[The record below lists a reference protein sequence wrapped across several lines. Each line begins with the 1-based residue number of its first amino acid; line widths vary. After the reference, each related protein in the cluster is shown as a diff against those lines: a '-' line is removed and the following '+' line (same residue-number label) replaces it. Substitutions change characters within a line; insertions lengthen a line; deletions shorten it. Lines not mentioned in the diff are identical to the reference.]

1 MRNKMRFFNK
11 SFTQKLLITALLSV
25 LILISQQAI
34 LLAEEN
40 ASPVASTAT
49 STTNQTDQPS
59 QNTPSAAAG
68 IAFPAENTSTTSET
82 LTDAETATTP
92 SSSEATTNSETPAD
106 SETPNDPDT
115 PKTHE
120 APDNS
125 ANPSS
130 QPAVPAPPTS
140 TWTVDNDNAYYYDAQ
155 GNRTT
160 NQWIQDS
167 DGWHYV
173 GSTGAA
179 VSGWFNTPN
188 GKTWYFNLSDPH
200 HPAIIGETEING
212 KSYYFDESYGL
223 KRNGWVHRTD
233 GSWSWAD
240 SDGSLH
246 SDWKY
251 INGKWFYFDTKDS
264 HHRMLTGTF
273 QISSGTYYVDENKGM
288 TYHNW
293 VRLPDGNWAWA
304 DWSGAFAS
312 GWFNTPNG
320 KTWYFDP
327 FDPHHPALLGEQT
340 IAGKTYFFDE
350 GYGLKRNGWVHHGD
364 GTWSWVDTYG
374 AFQSGWK
381 KIGGTWFYFDPE
393 DEYYRMKTGTFQISS
408 GTYYVDEN
416 KGMTY
421 HNWVRL
427 PDGNWAWADWSGA
440 FASGWFN
447 TPNGKTWYFDPF
459 DPHHP
464 ALLGEQNINGYDYF
478 FTEDYGISRRKWV
491 TLPNDEKRWSGPD
504 GILTGH
510 ISSDGIFTADD
521 GSQPTGIIELPGL
534 KLHVD
539 SNHKVKTGWIN
550 EDGITYYY
558 QEDGSSASDWVKI
571 NETWYYFDNNGAMQT
586 GWLHLKS
593 GWYYLGDNGK
603 MLTGW
608 IKDGGKDYY
617 LDKNG
622 TMQTGYLTWGNR
634 LYWAGADGAM
644 IEQSCYYPD
653 MYRYAQGYSSATNWL
668 IQVDTTGNR
677 FAVYKGYRGNW
688 VPWYEWRCTTGAPGM
703 WTPHGQ
709 FSVGGKGLYFGSG
722 YRCWYYTT
730 ITGEYLIHSILYHA
744 DGYTVR
750 DGRLG
755 YNGSHG
761 CVRLATSNAKW
772 IYDNIPYGTKIV
784 IW

>member
-1 MRNKMRFFNK
+1 MRNKTWFFYK
-11 SFTQKLLITALLSV
+11 PSTQKLLITASLSILM
-25 LILISQQAI
+25 LICQQAI
-34 LLAEEN
+34 PLLAEES
-40 ASPVASTAT
+40 ASPIAPTTT
-49 STTNQTDQPS
+49 STTNQTNQPS
-59 QNTPSAAAG
+59 QDTPSTTKETTSSS
-68 IAFPAENTSTTSET
+68 ENTSTTPET
-82 LTDAETATTP
+82 P
-92 SSSEATTNSETPAD
+92 TNSETTAASSSSEVKTN
-106 SETPNDPDT
+106 SETSNTSDT
-115 PKTHE
+115 PTT
-120 APDNS
+120 PQTSDNS
-125 ANPSS
+125 TNPPS
-130 QPAVPAPPTS
+130 QPTTPAPPTS
-140 TWTVDNDNAYYYDAQ
+140 TWIIENDNAYYYDAQ
-155 GNRTT
+155 GNRAT

-173 GSTGAA
+173 DSAGAA

-188 GKTWYFNLSDPH
+188 GKTWYFDP
-200 HPAIIGETEING
+200 
-212 KSYYFDESYGL
+212 S
-223 KRNGWVHRTD
+223 
-233 GSWSWAD
+233 
-240 SDGSLH
+240 
-246 SDWKY
+246 
-251 INGKWFYFDTKDS
+251 
-264 HHRMLTGTF
+264 
-273 QISSGTYYVDENKGM
+273 
-288 TYHNW
+288 
-293 VRLPDGNWAWA
+293 
-304 DWSGAFAS
+304 
-312 GWFNTPNG
+312 
-320 KTWYFDP
+320 
-327 FDPHHPALLGEQT
+327 DPHHPALLGEQT

-421 HNWVRL
+421 HDWVRL
-427 PDGNWAWADWSGA
+427 SDGNWAWADWSGA
-440 FASGWFN
+440 FVSGWFN
-447 TPNGKTWYFDPF
+447 TPNGKTWYFDPS

-464 ALLGEQNINGYDYF
+464 ALLGEQTIAGKTYF
-478 FTEDYGISRRKWV
+478 FDEGYGISRREWV
-491 TLPNDEKRWSGPD
+491 TLLNGEKRWSGPD

-550 EDGITYYY
+550 EDGITHYY

-571 NETWYYFDNNGAMQT
+571 NGTWYYFDNNGAMQT

-608 IKDGGKDYY
+608 IKEGGKDYY

-634 LYWAGADGAM
+634 LYWAGADGVM
-644 IEQSCYYPD
+644 IEQPCYYPD